1 MSTMPTSICWDNDD
15 HTIIRF
21 TLGQRWRWSDV
32 RAAKEQI
39 DLMMSTVDHKVHLIA
54 SNEHT
59 NWMPGDFNRNVL
71 GLIHDIHPNM
81 GSLVVVC
88 NNSLFEQLF
97 RLFATM
103 NGGMPF
109 DFIFTQTIEAAREAL
124 MERAAA

>member
-1 MSTMPTSICWDNDD
+1 MSAMPATVSWENDE

-39 DLMMSTVDHKVHLIA
+39 DKMMSTVDHKVHLIT

-71 GLIHDIHPNM
+71 GIIRDIHPNM
-81 GSLVVVC
+81 GLLVVVSH
-88 NNSLFEQLF
+88 NALFEQLF

-103 NGGMPF
+103 NGGVPF
-109 DFIFTQTIEAAREAL
+109 DFIFTQSIDAAREVL